1 MKGKGQM
8 TDINVV
14 KQIQDLRRDLDME
27 VNLFQEQIE
36 LPLDEALIEDK
47 QFPKQKQFSSNS
59 GQLNKGIALSK
70 WFRKITSQFESIDP
84 FYK

>member
-1 MKGKGQM
+1 M
-8 TDINVV
+8 TDVNVA

-27 VNLFQEQIE
+27 VNLFHEQIE
-36 LPLDEALIEDK
+36 LPLDETLIDDK
-47 QFPKQKQFSSNS
+47 QISEQKQFVSNS
-59 GQLNKGIALSK
+59 TQLNKGIALSK

>member
-1 MKGKGQM
+1 M
-8 TDINVV
+8 TNINVV

-27 VNLFQEQIE
+27 VNLFHEQIE

-47 QFPKQKQFSSNS
+47 QFSEKKQFGGNS
-59 GQLNKGIALSK
+59 DQLSRGIALSK

>member
-1 MKGKGQM
+1 MKD
-8 TDINVV
+8 TNVV

-27 VNLFQEQIE
+27 VNLFNEQIE
-36 LPLDEALIEDK
+36 LPLDEALIRDK
-47 QFPKQKQFSSNS
+47 QFSEQKQFGNNS
-59 GQLNKGIALSK
+59 GQLSRGIALSK

>member
-1 MKGKGQM
+1 M

-27 VNLFQEQIE
+27 VNLFHEQIE

-47 QFPKQKQFSSNS
+47 HFSEQKQFVNNS
-59 GQLNKGIALSK
+59 AQLSRGIALSK

-84 FYK
+84 FYR

>member
-1 MKGKGQM
+1 M

-27 VNLFQEQIE
+27 VNLFHEQIE
-36 LPLDEALIEDK
+36 LPLDEVFKEDK
-47 QFPKQKQFSSNS
+47 QFSEKKQFGSNS
-59 GQLNKGIALSK
+59 VQISRGVALSK
-70 WFRKITSQFESIDP
+70 WLRKITSQFESIDP

>member
-1 MKGKGQM
+1 M

-27 VNLFQEQIE
+27 VNLFHEQIE
-36 LPLDEALIEDK
+36 LPLGEALIPDK
-47 QFPKQKQFSSNS
+47 QISEQKQVSINS
-59 GQLNKGIALSK
+59 AQLSRGIALSK
-70 WFRKITSQFESIDP
+70 WLRKITSQFESIDP

>member
-1 MKGKGQM
+1 M
-8 TDINVV
+8 TDVNVV

-27 VNLFQEQIE
+27 VNLFHEQVE
-36 LPLDEALIEDK
+36 LPLDETLIDDK
-47 QFPKQKQFSSNS
+47 QILKQKQFGSNS
-59 GQLNKGIALSK
+59 SQLSRGVALSK

>member
-1 MKGKGQM
+1 M
-8 TDINVV
+8 TDINVA

-27 VNLFQEQIE
+27 VNLFHEQIE
-36 LPLDEALIEDK
+36 LPLDEALKEDK
-47 QFPKQKQFSSNS
+47 EFSEYKQFGSNS
-59 GQLNKGIALSK
+59 AQLNKGITLSK

>member
-1 MKGKGQM
+1 M

-14 KQIQDLRRDLDME
+14 KQIQNLRRDLDME
-27 VNLFQEQIE
+27 VNLFHEQIE
-36 LPLDEALIEDK
+36 LPLDGALREDK
-47 QFPKQKQFSSNS
+47 QISEKKQFDRNS
-59 GQLNKGIALSK
+59 AQLIRGIALSK

>member
-1 MKGKGQM
+1 M
-8 TDINVV
+8 TNINVV

-27 VNLFQEQIE
+27 VNLFHEQIE
-36 LPLDEALIEDK
+36 LPLDEALIKDK
-47 QFPKQKQFSSNS
+47 QFSEQKKISNS
-59 GQLNKGIALSK
+59 GQLSRGIALSK

>member
-1 MKGKGQM
+1 M
-8 TDINVV
+8 TEINVV

-27 VNLFQEQIE
+27 VNLFHEQIE
-36 LPLDEALIEDK
+36 LPLDEALKEDK
-47 QFPKQKQFSSNS
+47 EFSEQKQFVSNS
-59 GQLNKGIALSK
+59 TQLNKGIALSK

>member
-1 MKGKGQM
+1 M

-27 VNLFQEQIE
+27 VNLFHEQIE
-36 LPLDEALIEDK
+36 LPLDETLKERK
-47 QFPKQKQFSSNS
+47 EFSEQKQFDSNS
-59 GQLNKGIALSK
+59 AQLNKGIALSK

>member
-1 MKGKGQM
+1 M
-8 TDINVV
+8 TEINVV

-27 VNLFQEQIE
+27 VNLFHEQIE

-47 QFPKQKQFSSNS
+47 KFSELKQFGRNS
-59 GQLNKGIALSK
+59 AQLSRGIALSK

>member
-1 MKGKGQM
+1 M

-14 KQIQDLRRDLDME
+14 KQIKDLRRDLDME
-27 VNLFQEQIE
+27 VNLFHEQIE
-36 LPLDEALIEDK
+36 LPLDEALIPDK
-47 QFPKQKQFSSNS
+47 QISEQKQVSIYSV
-59 GQLNKGIALSK
+59 QLSRGIALSK

>member
-1 MKGKGQM
+1 M
-8 TDINVV
+8 TDVNVA

-27 VNLFQEQIE
+27 VNLFHEQIE
-36 LPLDEALIEDK
+36 LPLDETLIDDK
-47 QFPKQKQFSSNS
+47 QILEQKQFSSNS
-59 GQLNKGIALSK
+59 AQLNRGISLSK

>member
-1 MKGKGQM
+1 M

-27 VNLFQEQIE
+27 VNLFHEQIE
-36 LPLDEALIEDK
+36 LPLDEALIENK
-47 QFPKQKQFSSNS
+47 KFSEQKQFVSNS
-59 GQLNKGIALSK
+59 VQLSRGIALSK

>member
-1 MKGKGQM
+1 MKD
-8 TDINVV
+8 TNVV

-27 VNLFQEQIE
+27 VNIFNEQIE
-36 LPLDEALIEDK
+36 LPLDEALIRDK
-47 QFPKQKQFSSNS
+47 QFSEQKQFGSNS
-59 GQLNKGIALSK
+59 AQLSRVIALSK

>member
-1 MKGKGQM
+1 M

-27 VNLFQEQIE
+27 VNLFLERVE
-36 LPLDEALIEDK
+36 LPLDEDFIEDK
-47 QFPKQKQFSSNS
+47 KFSEQKQFGSNS
-59 GQLNKGIALSK
+59 AQLSRGIALSK

>member
-1 MKGKGQM
+1 M
-8 TDINVV
+8 TDVNVV

-27 VNLFQEQIE
+27 VNLFHEQIE
-36 LPLDEALIEDK
+36 LPLDEVLKEGK
-47 QFPKQKQFSSNS
+47 EFSEQKQFGSNS
-59 GQLNKGIALSK
+59 AQLNKGIALSK

>member
-1 MKGKGQM
+1 M

-27 VNLFQEQIE
+27 VNLFHEQIE
-36 LPLDEALIEDK
+36 LPLGEALIEDK
-47 QFPKQKQFSSNS
+47 QISEQKQVSINS
-59 GQLNKGIALSK
+59 GQLRGIVLSK
-70 WFRKITSQFESIDP
+70 WFRKIISQFESIDP